1 MTVSVM
7 FDNLTGNVMFDIFRA
22 DLVKGEWKPDK
33 HLVELEKEM
42 VMRALL

>member
-1 MTVSVM
+1 MTA
-7 FDNLTGNVMFDIFRA
+7 NVKFDIFRA